1 MFAKYKFIERKSRFL
16 LPPIYTCYKHNEET
30 AMLRRACNT
39 GYLSVCCLV
48 SIGQPIPKVPLQVFV
63 YLSYIIYFLMLFLF
77 LSQITQYLTIITEIF
92 RTLVCSRCVLL
103 FFWQK
108 ISCKCRETIQTTII
122 LNLIITGYSDRN
134 LKCIKNDCISHI
146 QAYHMKLKRRL
157 LSFSV
162 W

>member
-1 MFAKYKFIERKSRFL
+1 MNRLIQTLRYRVKKYIYRVRYRFYQVSILRFHVSIYLYTDILDMFAKYKFIERKSRFL

-30 AMLRRACNT
+30 AKPRRACNT

-48 SIGQPIPKVPLQVFV
+48 SIGQPIPKVLLQVFV

-108 ISCKCRETIQTTII
+108 
-122 LNLIITGYSDRN
+122 N
-134 LKCIKNDCISHI
+134 
-146 QAYHMKLKRRL
+146 
-157 LSFSV
+157 
-162 W
+162 